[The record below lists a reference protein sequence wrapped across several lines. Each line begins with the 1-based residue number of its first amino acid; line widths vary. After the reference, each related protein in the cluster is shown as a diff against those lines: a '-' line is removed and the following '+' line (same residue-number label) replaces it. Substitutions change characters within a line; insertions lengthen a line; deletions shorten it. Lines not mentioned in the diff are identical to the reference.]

1 MAANNQ
7 LVFQE
12 GTEIIIDTQV
22 ATPAG
27 AWTFAYLSVFRT
39 GPLVV
44 MHLEASGGTG
54 TIFTLPADFWP
65 SAAVTDGAVTVSAAG
80 VVAAAASPARTT
92 LSWAAAQASP

>member
-12 GTEIIIDTQV
+12 GTEIIVDSQV

-27 AWTFAYLSVFRT
+27 AWVFDNLNVVRT

-44 MHLEASGGTG
+44 MHLEAHGGTG

-65 SAAVTDGAVTVSAAG
+65 SAAVTDGTTTVTTAG
-80 VVAAAASPARTT
+80 VVSKAASPAQTT
-92 LSWAAAQASP
+92 LAWAAGSASP